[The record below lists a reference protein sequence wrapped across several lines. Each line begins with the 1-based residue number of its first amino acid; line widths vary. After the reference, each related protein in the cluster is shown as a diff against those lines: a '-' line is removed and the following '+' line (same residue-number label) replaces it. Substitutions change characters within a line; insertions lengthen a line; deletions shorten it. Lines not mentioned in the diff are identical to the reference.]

1 MLSIIISSYQPHY
14 YQALEKNIAETIG
27 IPYEV
32 IKVDNPGKMG
42 ICEAYN
48 HGAQKAQYDYL
59 LFLHEDVL
67 FNTQNWGQEL
77 ITVLEIENC
86 GVVGI
91 AGSNYY
97 GYIPSS
103 WWHKGFDKINIIQY
117 DKKKKQTLPITR
129 KNFNTNNSLEK
140 VKVLDGVFLAC
151 KSKIYRQF
159 PFDER
164 LRGYHG
170 YDILFSLKISKLYQN
185 YITDKILI
193 THYSFGN
200 LSKEWLNAILKVR
213 KIWSPSPDQHF
224 DKNIERE
231 NFYLLI
237 NFLTRFEYTKKE
249 TLKIKVD
256 FVTEE
261 YRDFKLGKYFFEENT
276 EELVKKGYKKV
287 CPLR

>member
-1 MLSIIISSYQPHY
+1 MLSIIISSYQPDY
-14 YQALEKNIAETIG
+14 YLALEQNIAETIG
-27 IPYEV
+27 IPYEM

-48 HGAQKAQYDYL
+48 QGAQQAQYDYL

-103 WWHKGFDKINIIQY
+103 WWHKGFDKKNIIQY
-117 DKKKKQTLPITR
+117 DKKKKQTIPITR

-151 KSKIYRQF
+151 KSKIYRHF

-213 KIWSPSPDQHF
+213 KIWSPSPEQHF

-249 TLKIKVD
+249 TLKIILQYLNPSILGYINCIKVI
-256 FVTEE
+256 F
-261 YRDFKLGKYFFEENT
+261 RIRFLFKKITF
-276 EELVKKGYKKV
+276 
-287 CPLR
+287 